1 MMQATYS
8 PDDNKLRLYST
19 SRLDRDLYDRVKA
32 AGFKWAPKQELFV
45 APMWTPEREN
55 LLIELCGEVEDED
68 KSLVERAEERAE
80 RFEDYSDSRA
90 NDAQRARE
98 AVSSI
103 SEHIPLG
110 QPILVGHHS
119 EKRARKDAQRIENGM
134 RYAVKMWETSEYW
147 TSRAAGA
154 IRSAKYKERPDV
166 RARRIKGLE
175 ADKRKQEKYIEEAKQ
190 DLKLWSRD
198 DLTLEQAVAIA
209 GLSRLHLPKKEGDR
223 EDWNIPASAY
233 STLRG
238 EYTNLYAPRT
248 VAEVVEHAKNY
259 YPRTIAHH
267 QRWLNHFNNRIAYEK
282 AMLDEQGGLTADKFD
297 IKPGGR
303 VLVRGDWMVVIRV
316 NKVAGRI
323 NSVTTNCRY
332 VSVRGI
338 EEINDYR
345 EPTEEETAKVQKATK
360 LAPLVNYPGEGFIEV
375 TTEEWKRKHSDYKIV
390 RTAKATD
397 EYGAY
402 RYRVGFVPGGS
413 YRQAQ
418 IYITDSKRVDRPAP
432 ATTQPVKFEIER
444 EIPVPYTPKEATP
457 EAEAFQAMKDQLKAG
472 IKVVSA
478 PQLFPTP
485 AALAE
490 RMVDLAELKPTDRV
504 LEPSAGT
511 GVILRAIGPGPDKVA
526 VEINSNLVNELTRQS
541 LSGTRIHQA
550 DFLQCNGDLGKF
562 DAVIMNPPFENAV
575 DIKHIT
581 NAMNM
586 LKPGGRLVAICA
598 NGPRQNAQ
606 LRPLVESMGG
616 SWEQLPAGTFI
627 ESGTG
632 VNTVLMSLT
641 MAQIG
646 ESHTKTLD
654 F

>member
-1 MMQATYS
+1 MQATYS

-19 SRLDRDLYDRVKA
+19 SRLDTATYERVKA

-45 APMWTPEREN
+45 APMWTPARED
-55 LLIELCGEVEDED
+55 LLIELCGEIEDED
-68 KSLVERAEERAE
+68 KSLVERAEERAD

-90 NDAQRARE
+90 SDATRARE

-103 SEHIPLG
+103 ADNIPFG

-134 RYAVKMWETSEYW
+134 RRAVKMWETSEYW
-147 TSRAAGA
+147 TRRAAGA
-154 IRSAKYKERPDV
+154 IGAAKYKERADV

-175 ADKRKQEKYIEEAKQ
+175 SDKRKQEKYIKEAEQ
-190 DLKLWSRD
+190 HLKLWSREN
-198 DLTLEQAVAIA
+198 LTHEQAVAIA

-223 EDWNIPASAY
+223 EDWDIPASAY
-233 STLRG
+233 DTLQG

-248 VAEVVEHAKNY
+248 VAEVVEHAKKY

-267 QRWLNHFNNRIAYEK
+267 QRWLNHFNNRIEYEK
-282 AMLDEQGGLTADKFD
+282 AMLNEQGGLAADKFD

-303 VLVRGDWMVVIRV
+303 VLVHNEWMIVIRV
-316 NKVAGRI
+316 NKVGGRI
-323 NSVTTNCRY
+323 NSVTTNCRF

-338 EEINDYR
+338 EEIKDYR
-345 EPTEEETAKVQKATK
+345 EPTEEEAAKVQKVTK
-360 LAPLVNYPGEGFIEV
+360 LAPLVNYPGEGFIAM
-375 TTEEWKRKHSDYKIV
+375 TNAEWKRKHADYRII
-390 RTAKATD
+390 RRAKAT
-397 EYGAY
+397 EANGAY
-402 RYRVGFVPGGS
+402 RYRVGFVPGGNYS
-413 YRQAQ
+413 TAQ
-418 IYITDSKRVDRPAP
+418 VYITDAKRVDPPAP
-432 ATTQPVKFEIER
+432 TTTEPVKFER
-444 EIPVPYTPKEATP
+444 EIIETPRLTMPDPAPVA
-457 EAEAFQAMKDQLKAG
+457 AAFQAMKDQLKNGG

-485 AALAE
+485 VALAE
-490 RMVDLAELKPTDRV
+490 RMVELADLKPTDRV

-511 GVILRAIGPGPDKVA
+511 GVILKAIGPGPDKVA
-526 VEINSNLVNELTRQS
+526 VEINHNLVNELTR
-541 LSGTRIHQA
+541 LNISGTRIHQA

-581 NAMNM
+581 HALTM

-606 LRPLVESMGG
+606 LWPLVESMGG
-616 SWEQLPAGTFI
+616 TWEVLPTGTFTA
-627 ESGTG
+627 SGTG
-632 VNTVLMSLT
+632 VNTVLMSMVVHATREAETL
-641 MAQIG
+641 
-646 ESHTKTLD
+646 SLD